1 MRARAMNGA
10 WWKCQ
15 PTQFIEGARFT
26 MSESASIKKVS
37 AWHEELMDFMM
48 AQPRAGLREAADYF
62 DVSMSWLSTVK
73 NSDAFQEA
81 WAVRRGLHSSAI
93 DQGIRERVEGL
104 AEVTIETMT
113 RKIEKEGESMGLSTL
128 REVSETALKS
138 LGFGQKNANANTLPQ
153 GQGNTT
159 IHGNV
164 VMIDRNVLAEARAT
178 REKLQR
184 QNAVEFKDHQS
195 APEQLESR
203 PALGSGAEAI
213 HTDLPPREFVDK
225 DGMIIEHDTLPPRR
239 GPTAEMQAAVAQR
252 AGAASQQLVDDFL
265 NHNYQLEAG
274 DEDISE

>member
-1 MRARAMNGA
+1 
-10 WWKCQ
+10 
-15 PTQFIEGARFT
+15 
-26 MSESASIKKVS
+26 MSESASIKRVS
-37 AWHEELMDFMM
+37 AWHEELMDFML

-62 DVSMSWLSTVK
+62 GISQSWLSTVK
-73 NSDAFQEA
+73 NSDAFQER
-81 WAVRRGLHSSAI
+81 WAERRGLHSSAI
-93 DQGIRERVEGL
+93 DQGIRQRVEGL

-138 LGFGQKNANANTLPQ
+138 LGFGNKNANVNAPLQ

-195 APEQLESR
+195 APEQEEANKRL
-203 PALGSGAEAI
+203 LGSGAEAI
-213 HTDLPPREFVDK
+213 HTDLPPKEFVDK
-225 DGMIIEHDTLPPRR
+225 DGLVIEHDSIPPRR
-239 GPTAEMQAAVAQR
+239 GPTAEMQAAVQER
-252 AGAASQQLVDDFL
+252 ASAAGKELVDDFL